1 LEPRGTGGIGKTKS
15 DSMSQKVRMRVLVPA
30 LLILVAFLA
39 GFPIWMRSPHS
50 PGGRIFAYVFG
61 AILITLF
68 VVEVIGKIGL
78 LIFGRQIIRDWRQLL
93 KL

>member
-1 LEPRGTGGIGKTKS
+1 
-15 DSMSQKVRMRVLVPA
+15 MSQKVRMRVLVPG

-39 GFPIWMRSPHS
+39 GFPIWVRSPHS
-50 PGGRIFAYVFG
+50 PGGRIFAYVFA
-61 AILITLF
+61 AILIALF

-78 LIFGRQIIRDWRQLL
+78 LILGPQIIRDWKKVL

>member
-1 LEPRGTGGIGKTKS
+1 
-15 DSMSQKVRMRVLVPA
+15 MSQKVRMRVLVPA
-30 LLILVAFLA
+30 LLILIAFLV

-61 AILITLF
+61 AILIALF

-78 LIFGRQIIRDWRQLL
+78 LILGPQIIRDWKKLL

>member
-1 LEPRGTGGIGKTKS
+1 
-15 DSMSQKVRMRVLVPA
+15 
-30 LLILVAFLA
+30 
-39 GFPIWMRSPHS
+39 MRSPHS

-78 LIFGRQIIRDWRQLL
+78 LIFGRQIIRDWKQLL